1 MVKVSVITVNL
12 NNHLGLKNTI
22 ESVLV
27 QTFRNYEFLIID
39 GGSSDNSL
47 QVIRQYED
55 RISYWTSENDDG
67 IYCAMNKGIAKST
80 GEYCIFLNSGDCFKD
95 ETTLETTS
103 LYLSGKFELICGS
116 SCHLKDGK
124 LNMKLPLKD
133 FRISSIYT
141 QTLPHQACFIKRNLF
156 YDIGLYNEK
165 NKIVS
170 DWEFFVNCAKHS
182 VSYLPVDQI
191 IAVMEAPNISSR
203 YSKEYSSHI
212 KEREER
218 KQELFKNYIDD
229 LEELFFLRKTRKN
242 SGFAKI
248 KSSMDLNSLK
258 AILRAVLHRIG

>member
-1 MVKVSVITVNL
+1 MIKGSVITVNL

-47 QVIRQYED
+47 QIIRQYED
-55 RISYWTSENDDG
+55 RISYWISEHDGG

-80 GEYCIFLNSGDCFKD
+80 GEYCVFLNSGDCFKD
-95 ETTLETTS
+95 EATLETMS
-103 LYLSGKFELICGS
+103 SYLSDKFELICGS

-124 LNMKLPLKD
+124 LNTKLPLQD
-133 FRISSIYT
+133 LRISSIYT

-156 YDIGLYNEK
+156 YSIGLYNEK

-170 DWEFFVNCAKHS
+170 DWEFFVNCAKYG
-182 VSYLPVDQI
+182 VSYMSVDQM
-191 IAVMEAPNISSR
+191 IAIMEAPNISSK
-203 YSKEYSSHI
+203 YSKGYSFHI

-218 KQELFKNYIDD
+218 KLALFKNFIDD
-229 LEELFFLRKTRKN
+229 LEELFSLREKLRNPGLVESKGY
-242 SGFAKI
+242 SPFIKI
-248 KSSMDLNSLK
+248 KRRIRTLLN
-258 AILRAVLHRIG
+258 RIR